1 MKSRSLDH
9 ATTSGFSL
17 VELLL
22 SVAIIGIMSALIIS
36 SVSNAARDSRT
47 VIARQQQV
55 VLQQALN
62 AWISAASSGTNS
74 MASTQTA
81 YGNAATATAKL
92 ALLRD
97 YLQDS
102 TYDQFIDNSTSSQIR
117 SEALVNIGAYLQFS
131 AWNATNYP
139 TVQMIQ

>member
-1 MKSRSLDH
+1 MNQQSNLK
-9 ATTSGFSL
+9 ATNSGFSL

-81 YGNAATATAKL
+81 YGNAGTATAKL

-102 TYDQFIDNSTSSQIR
+102 TYAQFLSNSTTTQIR
-117 SEALVNIGAYLQFS
+117 SDAMISIGAYLTFS
-131 AWNATNYP
+131 TWNATNYP

>member
-1 MKSRSLDH
+1 MKRRSL
-9 ATTSGFSL
+9 AKANSRGFSL

-47 VIARQQQV
+47 VMARQQQV

-62 AWISAASSGTNS
+62 SWIAAASSGTNS

-102 TYDQFIDNSTSSQIR
+102 TYAQFLSNSTTSQIR
-117 SEALVNIGAYLQFS
+117 SEAMISIGAYLQFS